1 MGGGF
6 GGAMGVHYAQR
17 GEEAA
22 EQSPPPQ
29 RRNTLK
35 EGAGAVVVLDG
46 WVAKD
51 GSVAFRLHLAL
62 ECLR

>member
-6 GGAMGVHYAQR
+6 GGAMGVHDAETGENPSQR
-17 GEEAA
+17 
-22 EQSPPPQ
+22 SPPPQ
-29 RRNTLK
+29 RPHTLK